1 MSCDVNSI
9 HVHSRHIYTCLDR
22 ENDDTY
28 IYIYIFLVRII
39 YKIYLTDHRSIVKLD
54 EFHDSLL
61 FKASIIDLII
71 TKYVN

>member
-1 MSCDVNSI
+1 MCTHDIHI
-9 HVHSRHIYTCLDR
+9 HVLIGKMTIH
-22 ENDDTY
+22 TY
-28 IYIYIFLVRII
+28 IYIRAYIYIFLVRII